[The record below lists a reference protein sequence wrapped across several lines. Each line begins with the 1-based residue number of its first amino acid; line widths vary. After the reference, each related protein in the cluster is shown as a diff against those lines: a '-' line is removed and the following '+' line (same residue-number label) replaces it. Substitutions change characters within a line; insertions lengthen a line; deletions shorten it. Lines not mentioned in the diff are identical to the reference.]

1 MTASTGEDEGVR
13 PTGKFR
19 VYLGA
24 AAGVGKTCAM
34 LDEGWRR
41 FQRGADVVIGF
52 VETHKRAYTVEQI
65 RDLPVVPRKHV
76 QYRDADWEELDVD
89 AVMARQPKVVL
100 IDELAHTNVP
110 DSGRH
115 EKRWEDVLE
124 ILDAGIAVITTV
136 NIQHIESVADAVE
149 RITGVGVRER
159 VPDWVVRRADQIE
172 LIDSSADQ
180 LRRRMLHGNIYPENK
195 VPAALN
201 GFFRAENLAALRE
214 LSLRFVADETEEEL
228 LEYLRT
234 KGAGGELWETT
245 ERIMVAVTGAPGNAS
260 VIRRAARIAA
270 RVKAPL
276 VAIHVVSGDA
286 DDEPG
291 QYGRAGG
298 VGDGGGRYLADGGG
312 GRRGKDDLRRR
323 GGPAD
328 HADRYR
334 DLPPDSLAVDDPWV
348 GGAADSAHG
357 VRKRHRPARDRPP
370 PGSKGSPNRRRGR
383 LGAREISE
391 GGIRRHARR

>member
-1 MTASTGEDEGVR
+1 MSASIGEDEGVR
-13 PTGKFR
+13 PAGRFR

-24 AAGVGKTCAM
+24 AAGVGKTVAM

-41 FQRGADVVIGF
+41 FQRGANVVIGF
-52 VETHKRAYTVEQI
+52 VETHGRLFTMEQM
-65 RDLPVVPRKHV
+65 RELPVLPRKRV
-76 QYRDADWEELDVD
+76 EYRNAVWEEMDLD
-89 AVMARQPKVVL
+89 AVLARKPEVAL

-110 DSGRH
+110 GSGRH

-124 ILDAGIAVITTV
+124 ILDNGIAVITTV
-136 NIQHIESVADAVE
+136 NIQHIESLADAVE

-159 VPDWVVRRADQIE
+159 VPDWVVRKADQIE

-201 GFFRAENLAALRE
+201 GFFRSENLVALRE

-234 KGAGGELWETT
+234 RGAGGEVWDTT
-245 ERIMVAVTGAPGNAS
+245 ERIMVAVTGAPGNGS

-276 VAIHVVSGDA
+276 VAIHVMSTDA
-286 DDEPG
+286 DARHTGTKELQELVRAVGGTWQSVEGDDVADTIFAAAVDQQITQIVVGTSRMSRWQSFARGSVLQKILRLASDNDIDVHVIARHDEPKSLVE
-291 QYGRAGG
+291 AED
-298 VGDGGGRYLADGGG
+298 DG
-312 GRRGKDDLRRR
+312 
-323 GGPAD
+323 
-328 HADRYR
+328 
-334 DLPPDSLAVDDPWV
+334 
-348 GGAADSAHG
+348 
-357 VRKRHRPARDRPP
+357 
-370 PGSKGSPNRRRGR
+370 
-383 LGAREISE
+383 
-391 GGIRRHARR
+391 

>member
-1 MTASTGEDEGVR
+1 MSTNGEDEGVK
-13 PTGKFR
+13 PTGRFR

-41 FQRGADVVIGF
+41 FQRGADVVVGF
-52 VETHKRAYTVEQI
+52 VETHKRPYTLEQL
-65 RDLPVVPRKHV
+65 RDLPVLPRKEV
-76 QYRDADWEELDVD
+76 DYRGSVWQELDLD
-89 AVMARQPKVVL
+89 AVLARKPEVTL

-110 DSGRH
+110 GSGRH

-136 NIQHIESVADAVE
+136 NIQHLESLADPVE
-149 RITGVGVRER
+149 RITGVSVRER
-159 VPDWVVRRADQIE
+159 VPDWVVRKADQIE

-180 LRRRMLHGNIYPENK
+180 LRRRMLHGNIYPAEK

-228 LEYLRT
+228 LEYLRSR
-234 KGAGGELWETT
+234 GASGELWETT

-270 RVKAPL
+270 RLKAPL
-276 VAIHVVSGDA
+276 IAIHVVGGDA
-286 DDEPG
+286 DARHTSTAELEELV
-291 QYGRAGG
+291 RAVGG
-298 VGDGGGRYLADGGG
+298 TWQTVEGEDVA
-312 GRRGKDDLRRR
+312 KTIF
-323 GGPAD
+323 A
-328 HADRYR
+328 A
-334 DLPPDSLAVDDPWV
+334 AVDQQITQIVLGTSRLTRWQSV
-348 GGAADSAHG
+348 T
-357 VRKRHRPARDRPP
+357 R
-370 PGSKGSPNRRRGR
+370 GSVIQTILRM
-383 LGAREISE
+383 ASE
-391 GGIRRHARR
+391 NDVDVHVIARRDGNGDSPAAEDDG